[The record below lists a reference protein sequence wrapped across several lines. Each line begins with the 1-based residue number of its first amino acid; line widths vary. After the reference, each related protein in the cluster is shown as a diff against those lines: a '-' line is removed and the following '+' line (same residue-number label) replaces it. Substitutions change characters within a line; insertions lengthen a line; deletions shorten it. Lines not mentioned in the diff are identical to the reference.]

1 MSSDF
6 CSDFC
11 SDFLRHAW
19 ALSVKECR
27 QIARD
32 KSALLLG
39 IVLPL
44 VLIVLFGYG
53 LTLDVKNVR
62 VGLVRATETAESTF
76 VAAALEANPT
86 FEVRRFVDQKP
97 AMQAL
102 EHFEVEALVMFEER
116 SGNLRAQL
124 LVDGI
129 DAPRAT
135 MVASAVNG
143 ALGAAMLR
151 MNAEMEGTAGTAGG
165 IEVVPRVWFNEST
178 QSRWYLVPGLF
189 VVVLT
194 ITGCMMTSLVIAR
207 EWERGTM
214 EALIATPVSPLALL
228 ASKTVPYFILGM
240 VGWALCLAAAFLLY
254 AVPLRGSLLVIF
266 AASALY
272 LLMGLALGLVISSVT
287 RSQFLASQI
296 TVLVSFLPA
305 VLLSGFIFDL
315 RTAPVWAETFAYLL
329 PPAYFM
335 ELLRIGFLTGGMPQ
349 IVAKDL
355 AILAFFAATGF
366 LVAYRCCRK
375 RLAD

>member
-1 MSSDF
+1 M
-6 CSDFC
+6 
-11 SDFLRHAW
+11 HH
-19 ALSVKECR
+19 LSVTCKEGLFTSTASIPARVRGAAHSVIHPECVR
-27 QIARD
+27 TNQNTGLIRLIACLTMFIDHAGKMLFPQYPVMRLVGRL
-32 KSALLLG
+32 AFPLFAYG
-39 IVLPL
+39 IA
-44 VLIVLFGYG
+44 
-53 LTLDVKNVR
+53 
-62 VGLVRATETAESTF
+62 VG
-76 VAAALEANPT
+76 
-86 FEVRRFVDQKP
+86 
-97 AMQAL
+97 
-102 EHFEVEALVMFEER
+102 
-116 SGNLRAQL
+116 
-124 LVDGI
+124 
-129 DAPRAT
+129 
-135 MVASAVNG
+135 AVNG
-143 ALGAAMLR
+143 ALGASMLR

-335 ELLRIGFLTGGMPQ
+335 ELLHIGFLTGGMPQ

>member
-1 MSSDF
+1 MS
-6 CSDFC
+6 SDFC
-11 SDFLRHAW
+11 SDFLRHVW

-124 LVDGI
+124 WVDGI

-143 ALGAAMLR
+143 ALGAAMLH

>member
-1 MSSDF
+1 MRQ
-6 CSDFC
+6 
-11 SDFLRHAW
+11 SDFLTHAW

-39 IVLPL
+39 IVLPV

-53 LTLDVKNVR
+53 LTFDVKNVR
-62 VGLVRATETAESTF
+62 LGIVSPREN
-76 VAAALEANPT
+76 AAASLISTSFAANDV
-86 FEVRRFVDQKP
+86 FDVRFFASRKP
-97 AMQAL
+97 AMDAL
-102 EHFEVEALVMFEER
+102 ERFEIEALLVFEQKAAATA
-116 SGNLRAQL
+116 AQL

-135 MVASAVNG
+135 MVANAVNG
-143 ALGAAMLR
+143 EVAAALAAQGV
-151 MNAEMEGTAGTAGG
+151 ESSG
-165 IEVVPRVWFNEST
+165 IEVVPRVWFNESV

-214 EALIATPVSPLALL
+214 EAMIATPISPFAFLI
-228 ASKTVPYFILGM
+228 SKTLPYFVLGM
-240 VGWALCLAAAFLLY
+240 FGWGLCLCAAVFLY
-254 AVPLRGSLLVIF
+254 GVPIRGSLTVIF
-266 AASALY
+266 ASSALY
-272 LLMGLALGLVISSVT
+272 LLMGLGLGLVISSVT

-315 RTAPVWAETFAYLL
+315 RTAPGWAETFAYML
-329 PPAYFM
+329 PPAYFL
-335 ELLRIGFLTGGMPQ
+335 EVLKIGFLTGGMQ
-349 IVAKDL
+349 TIVMRDL
-355 AILAFFAATGF
+355 LVLALFAAAAF
-366 LVAYRCCRK
+366 VVAYRHCRK
-375 RLAD
+375 RLRS

>member
-1 MSSDF
+1 MKGS
-6 CSDFC
+6 
-11 SDFLRHAW
+11 LLTHAW

-39 IVLPL
+39 IVLPV

-53 LTLDVKNVR
+53 LSFDVKNVR
-62 VGLVRATETAESTF
+62 LGVVHAFETAQTRHA
-76 VAAALEANPT
+76 VAALEANPT
-86 FEVRRFVDQKP
+86 FIVRRFEARGP

-102 EHFEVEALVMFEER
+102 RGFDVEALLIFEER
-116 SGNLRAQL
+116 SGQLAAQL
-124 LVDGI
+124 LLDGI
-129 DAPRAT
+129 EASRAT
-135 MVASAVNG
+135 MVGNAVNG
-143 ALGAAMLR
+143 ALGAVLSR
-151 MNAEMEGTAGTAGG
+151 QQTEAGATVRG
-165 IEVVPRVWFNEST
+165 IEVVPRVWFNESV

-214 EALIATPVSPLALL
+214 EALMATPVSPLAILI
-228 ASKTVPYFILGM
+228 SKTVPYFILGM
-240 VGWALCLAAAFLLY
+240 AGWALCLAAALVLY
-254 AVPLRGSLLVIF
+254 EVPLRGSLTVIL

-272 LLMGLALGLVISSVT
+272 LLMGLGLGLVISSLT

-296 TVLVSFLPA
+296 TVLASFLPA

-315 RTAPVWAETFAYLL
+315 RTAPAWAEAFAYLL

-335 ELLRIGFLTGGMPQ
+335 ELLRIGFLTGGMHET
-349 IVAKDL
+349 VARGL
-355 AILAFFAATGF
+355 IILAGFALGGF
-366 LVAYRCCRK
+366 VVAWRHCRK

>member
-1 MSSDF
+1 MKKTRAGSQ
-6 CSDFC
+6 
-11 SDFLRHAW
+11 LLTHAW

-39 IVLPL
+39 IVLPV

-53 LTLDVKNVR
+53 LSFDVRNVR
-62 VGLVRATETAESTF
+62 LGIVRPALSAQTSLVSHAM
-76 VAAALEANPT
+76 EANAT
-86 FEVRRFVDQKP
+86 FEVTFFEDRTP

-102 EHFEVEALVMFEER
+102 ERFEVEALLVFEET
-116 SGNLRAQL
+116 GGVTRAQL

-135 MVASAVNG
+135 MAANAVNG
-143 ALGAAMLR
+143 ALSTAMQAASGASD
-151 MNAEMEGTAGTAGG
+151 AGSAAAGG
-165 IEVVPRVWFNEST
+165 VEVVSRVWFNESV

-214 EALIATPVSPLALL
+214 EALMATPASSLAFLI
-228 ASKTVPYFILGM
+228 SKTIPYFILGM
-240 VGWALCLAAAFLLY
+240 AGWALCLAAALFLY
-254 AVPLRGSLLVIF
+254 EVPLRGSLTVIF
-266 AASALY
+266 LASALY
-272 LLMGLALGLVISSVT
+272 LLMGLGLGLVISSVT

-315 RTAPVWAETFAYLL
+315 RTAPAWAESFAYLL

-335 ELLRIGFLTGGMPQ
+335 ELLRIGFLTGGMAQ
-349 IVAKDL
+349 TVAKDL
-355 AILAFFAATGF
+355 LILAAFALAAF
-366 LVAYRCCRK
+366 AVAWRHCRK
-375 RLAD
+375 RLRD

>member
-1 MSSDF
+1 MTSN
-6 CSDFC
+6 
-11 SDFLRHAW
+11 LLTHAW

-39 IVLPL
+39 VVLPL
-44 VLIVLFGYG
+44 ALIILFGYG
-53 LTLDVKNVR
+53 LTFDVKNVR
-62 VGLVRATETAESTF
+62 VGVVRPTQTAQTAF
-76 VAAALEANPT
+76 ITAALEASPA
-86 FEVRRFVDQKP
+86 FDVRRFVDQKP

-102 EHFEVEALVMFEER
+102 EGFDVEALVIFSQSAGR
-116 SGNLRAQL
+116 LSAQL

-143 ALGAAMLR
+143 ALSASLARLSL
-151 MNAEMEGTAGTAGG
+151 EEGTSAGG
-165 IEVVPRVWFNEST
+165 IEVVPRVWFNESS

-214 EALIATPVSPLALL
+214 EALIATPVSPLAFLI
-228 ASKTVPYFILGM
+228 SKTVPYFILGM
-240 VGWALCLAAAFLLY
+240 AGWALCLLAAFMLY
-254 AVPLRGSLLVIF
+254 EVPLRGSLTVIF
-266 AASALY
+266 IASALY
-272 LLMGLALGLVISSVT
+272 LLMGLGLGLVISSLT

-315 RTAPVWAETFAYLL
+315 RTAPAWAEAFAYLL

-335 ELLRIGFLTGGMPQ
+335 ELLRIGFLTGGMQ
-349 IVAKDL
+349 EVVARDLIVL
-355 AILAFFAATGF
+355 AAFAVGGF
-366 LVAYRCCRK
+366 LVAYRYCRK

>member
-1 MSSDF
+1 MS
-6 CSDFC
+6 SDFC

-53 LTLDVKNVR
+53 LTFDVKNVR

-102 EHFEVEALVMFEER
+102 EHFEVEALVMFEEH

-143 ALGAAMLR
+143 ALGVAMQR
-151 MNAEMEGTAGTAGG
+151 MNAERAGMEGTAGG

-355 AILAFFAATGF
+355 AILAFFAAAGF